1 MSETT
6 ASEQGQ
12 DEISYTVLENSDN
25 TSDSTNSNGDQ
36 EPTTLGQRE
45 SEEPALEYV
54 ANVDVTV
61 KTGDIEGDRS
71 SSLGS
76 EDSKEQDT
84 EVERNDETSDGGA
97 DDDDDDDDNVQ
108 EEENESED
116 DIDETDAETVTC
128 ALLGLEHAKVMC

>member
-6 ASEQGQ
+6 GP
-12 DEISYTVLENSDN
+12 DEISYTVLESSDN

-36 EPTTLGQRE
+36 EATTLEQRQ

-61 KTGDIEGDRS
+61 KTGDIEGDS
-71 SSLGS
+71 SSCLGS

-84 EVERNDETSDGGA
+84 EVERNDETSDGDA
-97 DDDDDDDDNVQ
+97 DGDDDNVE

-116 DIDETDAETVTC
+116 EIDENDAETVTC

>member
-12 DEISYTVLENSDN
+12 DEISYTVLESSDN

-36 EPTTLGQRE
+36 EPTTLEQRE

-61 KTGDIEGDRS
+61 KTGDIEGDSS

-76 EDSKEQDT
+76 EDSKEQDA
-84 EVERNDETSDGGA
+84 EVERNDETSDSDA
-97 DDDDDDDDNVQ
+97 DDDDDNVE

>member
-12 DEISYTVLENSDN
+12 DEISYTVLESSDN

-36 EPTTLGQRE
+36 EATTLEQRR
-45 SEEPALEYV
+45 SEEAALEYV

-61 KTGDIEGDRS
+61 KTGDIEGDSS

-84 EVERNDETSDGGA
+84 EVERNDETSDGDA
-97 DDDDDDDDNVQ
+97 DGDDDNEE

>member
-6 ASEQGQ
+6 GP
-12 DEISYTVLENSDN
+12 DEISYTVLESSDN
-25 TSDSTNSNGDQ
+25 TSDSINSNGDQ
-36 EPTTLGQRE
+36 EATTLEQRQ
-45 SEEPALEYV
+45 SEEPALEHV

-61 KTGDIEGDRS
+61 KTGDIEGDSS

-84 EVERNDETSDGGA
+84 EVERNDETSDGDA
-97 DDDDDDDDNVQ
+97 DGDDDNVE

-116 DIDETDAETVTC
+116 EIDETDAETVTC